1 MLKKTFDFFSSSGIR
16 CMEQEVYMQG
26 DETNGQ
32 IIVLTGEG
40 KGKTTAALGMALR
53 AIGHGLKVC
62 MLQLI
67 KGSTIV
73 GELQAAKRLA
83 PDLEITPLGEGFVSV
98 NPESPNQKD
107 VDAARRAW
115 EVCKEKILS
124 DKYALVI
131 LDEINNAVAYG
142 LLPVEE
148 VAEVLNKRPKRLSI
162 VLTGRGVHPQ
172 ILAMADLVTEMIE
185 LKHPYKTGRKAQK
198 GIEY

>member
-1 MLKKTFDFFSSSGIR
+1 
-16 CMEQEVYMQG
+16 MEQEVYMQG

-32 IIVLTGEG
+32 IVVLTGEG

>member
-1 MLKKTFDFFSSSGIR
+1 
-16 CMEQEVYMQG
+16 MQG

-124 DKYALVI
+124 DKYALSSSMKSTMPSRM
-131 LDEINNAVAYG
+131 ASFRSRR
-142 LLPVEE
+142 LP
-148 VAEVLNKRPKRLSI
+148 RFSTSGP
-162 VLTGRGVHPQ
+162 RG
-172 ILAMADLVTEMIE
+172 
-185 LKHPYKTGRKAQK
+185 
-198 GIEY
+198 